1 MIPLKLFDHVLR
13 LIEHKNNEKK
23 QSIQRFMQK
32 CRTNS
37 EEQLDKLK
45 NVRSQKTRKLVE
57 QNVLATYINHVLE
70 EENQKQFRNTFI
82 NRNLYNY
89 YVKLVDGPFT
99 SPEKFERIMND
110 ILKAQI
116 STSSFYQEYQGKLH
130 IE

>member
-110 ILKAQI
+110 ILKA
-116 STSSFYQEYQGKLH
+116 
-130 IE
+130 